1 MNPLIFREY
10 DIRGDAEGD
19 LTPEV
24 VENIGRAFG
33 TYLVEKGKG
42 YVAVGRD
49 NRLSSDRLFQ
59 DLTRGIL
66 STGINVTDLGLCPT
80 PVFYFSLHHL
90 DKDGGVMI
98 TGSHLEPDKNGL
110 KICLDKDTIYGEEI
124 QNIKRLIEEGKF
136 SQGRG
141 QMDTSRILPPYK
153 TFLKQNIQLERGVRV
168 VVDAGNGTGGLVA
181 PELFK
186 YFGCRVTELYC
197 QPDGRFPNH
206 EADPTVDENL
216 RDLIETVRSERAEV
230 GIALDGDAD
239 RIGVVDEKG
248 GIIRGDRLLMIYA
261 RSVLKEK
268 PGATVISEVKSSQKL
283 YEDIERHGGRAIM
296 WKTGHSLIK
305 KKMKEEK
312 SVLAGEMSGHMFF
325 ADRYFGYDDA
335 VYASLRLLEILSA
348 SSQPLSDLL
357 ADVPRTFATPE
368 IRVPCADDKKFGV
381 VDRIKEFFQKSY
393 QTIDV
398 DGMRVLFDGGWGL
411 VRASNTQPVLV
422 LRFEADSEEKLAE
435 IRNQVEQKLQDL

>member
-1 MNPLIFREY
+1 
-10 DIRGDAEGD
+10 
-19 LTPEV
+19 
-24 VENIGRAFG
+24 
-33 TYLVEKGKG
+33 
-42 YVAVGRD
+42 
-49 NRLSSDRLFQ
+49 
-59 DLTRGIL
+59 
-66 STGINVTDLGLCPT
+66 
-80 PVFYFSLHHL
+80 
-90 DKDGGVMI
+90 
-98 TGSHLEPDKNGL
+98 
-110 KICLDKDTIYGEEI
+110 
-124 QNIKRLIEEGKF
+124 
-136 SQGRG
+136 
-141 QMDTSRILPPYK
+141 
-153 TFLKQNIQLERGVRV
+153 

-197 QPDGRFPNH
+197 KPDGNFPNH
-206 EADPTVDENL
+206 EADPTVDKNL
-216 RDLIETVRSERAEV
+216 VDLIKTVRSERAEV

-239 RIGVVDEKG
+239 RIGVVNERG

-305 KKMKEEK
+305 KKMKEEN

-398 DGMRVLFDGGWGL
+398 DGVRFLFDGGWGL
-411 VRASNTQPVLV
+411 VRAANTQPVLV

-435 IRNQVEQKLQDL
+435 IRNQVEQKLQDLQ